1 MILFKIYLIIAILI
15 SVTLLIIWL
24 TGKPTK
30 LHYDLAL
37 LWDIPLVG
45 IVVIII
51 WPIVLFWTIIDEF
64 CELIKRLFK

>member
-30 LHYDLAL
+30 LYYDLAL
-37 LWDIPLVG
+37 LWDIPILIPI
-45 IVVIII
+45 IVII
-51 WPIVLFWTIIDEF
+51 WPIILFYTIVDEF
-64 CELIKRLFK
+64 LRFN